1 MKMQSQFWSFLLLLA
16 IFTFAACDDDD
27 GGSMNPEEL
36 ITTVELTLQA
46 PSGPPA
52 VFVWTD
58 TDGAGGNTPEIDD
71 IILAAGTTYVYS
83 IRFLDQSN
91 SLSTEDITVEV
102 REEAEEHL
110 VCLAFGNGVFSD
122 GVNTDFDSDGQPL
135 GLEGTLTTAAT
146 PGTGTLQVTLQ
157 HEPDKMDTTPCTTGE
172 TDIEVEFP
180 VTVQ

>member
-1 MKMQSQFWSFLLLLA
+1 MTTQSRLWSLLA
-16 IFTFAACDDDD
+16 LLALFTFAACDDEE

-52 VFVWTD
+52 VFTWAD
-58 TDGAGGNTPEIDD
+58 TDGAGGNAPEIDD
-71 IILAAGTTYVYS
+71 ITLDAGTVYTYSV
-83 IRFLDQSN
+83 RFLDESN
-91 SLSTEDITVEV
+91 ALSTEDITVEV

-122 GVNTDFDSDGQPL
+122 GVNSDFDADGQPL
-135 GLEGTLTTAAT
+135 GLEGSLTTSANPA
-146 PGTGTLQVTLQ
+146 TGTLQITLQ
-157 HEPDKMDTTPCTTGE
+157 HEPDKMGDNPCTTGE